1 MPCALFEQGIR
12 HKLKGT
18 RQAQGTGPKAQGR
31 HKAWVQRHKAGTRH
45 GSKGT
50 RHAQG
55 THKAQILCLR
65 QGKGK
70 DYALRTTALVSL
82 RRL

>member
-31 HKAWVQRHKAGTRH
+31 HKA
-45 GSKGT
+45 
-50 RHAQG
+50 
-55 THKAQILCLR
+55 
-65 QGKGK
+65 
-70 DYALRTTALVSL
+70 
-82 RRL
+82 